1 MVANGLSKLTQATV
15 SAGNCPAAHARRLVW
30 HINARCYRTQS
41 YEGGGGVT
49 RWTKRGREGRGDYAW
64 RQSDAPAMFSG
75 GLTS

>member
-15 SAGNCPAAHARRLVW
+15 SAGNCPAAHAMCLVW
-30 HINARCYRTQS
+30 HINVHCQL
-41 YEGGGGVT
+41 YEGGALEGSLAG
-49 RWTKRGREGRGDYAW
+49 RKRGREGGGDYAW